1 MLLLL
6 LIVSLDEGGLTS
18 PEFILVLVV
27 SLLDVIFQLVV
38 LELFLDPIRLLS
50 LDLNSVLVKLQ
61 IQRFRLLIRFQ
72 LQETKERLDCLRLDE
87 RHVEIFAN
95 STVFVKLGRLKH
107 DFLIKLFL
115 LL

>member
-50 LDLNSVLVKLQ
+50 LDLNSVLVQLQ
-61 IQRFRLLIRFQ
+61 IQ
-72 LQETKERLDCLRLDE
+72 
-87 RHVEIFAN
+87 
-95 STVFVKLGRLKH
+95 
-107 DFLIKLFL
+107 
-115 LL
+115 